1 MPADILIIDDNRDA
15 AELLSDLLDL
25 QGYTVR
31 IAHSGSEA
39 LQRMAQRPASL
50 FLVDQQLPD
59 MLGTQ
64 LVPQLRAAAA
74 GRPCIAIAI
83 TGLGVADRAQL
94 TGFDH
99 VLAKPLAFDAFDAL
113 IAACVAQLTPPGD
126 PSAD

>member
-15 AELLSDLLDL
+15 SELLSDLLDL

-31 IAHSGSEA
+31 VAHSGNEA
-39 LQRMAQRPASL
+39 LQHMAQRPASL

-64 LVPQLRAAAA
+64 LVPKLRAATA
-74 GRPCIAIAI
+74 GRPSIAIAI
-83 TGLGVADRAQL
+83 TGLGVSDRAQL
-94 TGFDH
+94 VGFDH

-113 IAACVAQLTPPGD
+113 IAACSAELDQQGD
-126 PSAD
+126 AER